1 MQTNQLDASNSAA
14 RYDQAA
20 LALRVGL
27 GLVFIIGGMSKL
39 SLLLGSATHDGM
51 VANYMGTAGYINT
64 IFQQF
69 LFPSGTD
76 GFLTP
81 SGFLT
86 ALSAF
91 EFFSGIA
98 LVAGFLVRPLALFY
112 AFLMWTFVVSL
123 PVLTVP
129 GVDVTVKTYTSPAL
143 FVQVRDVALSGMFF
157 TLFNLGSGAL
167 SVDNRYFSQRKNINW
182 EVLGLLLR
190 FSLAM
195 VFIVAGFFGSFAK
208 IATFGTWQPLLAV
221 IGLLLIFGN
230 EQVVRAAGVAVI
242 AVMLWYMFQKLN
254 LDKGIIANLN
264 GIKREFALAAC
275 GGALL
280 MLGGGTLFTLPDLIN
295 RSKRYI
301 AEFKGSDNVTA

>member
-1 MQTNQLDASNSAA
+1 MENQMDTTKMNN
-14 RYDQAA
+14 RFDQAA
-20 LALRVGL
+20 LILRVGL
-27 GLVFIIGGMSKL
+27 GIVFVIGGMSKL

-69 LFPSGTD
+69 LFPNGAD
-76 GFLTP
+76 GFFTP

-98 LVAGFLVRPLALFY
+98 LIAGFLVRPLALFY

-129 GVDVTVKTYTSPAL
+129 GVEVTVNTYTSPAL
-143 FVQVRDVALSGMFF
+143 FVQVRDIALSGMFF
-157 TLFNLGSGAL
+157 TLFNLGSGL
-167 SVDNRYFSQRKNINW
+167 MSVDKRFVSQPKSINW
-182 EVLGLLLR
+182 DALGLLLR

-221 IGLLLIFGN
+221 IGLLLIFGSDK
-230 EQVVRAAGVAVI
+230 VVRGAGIAVI
-242 AVMLWYMFQKLN
+242 AVMLWYMAQKLN
-254 LDKGIIANLN
+254 MDKSIIANLN
-264 GIKREFALAAC
+264 GIKREFALAGC
-275 GGALL
+275 GAALL
-280 MLGGGTLFTLPDLIN
+280 MLGGGSLFTMQDLIS
-295 RSKRYI
+295 RSQRYI
-301 AEFKGSDNVTA
+301 AEFRGSNNATAQ

>member
-1 MQTNQLDASNSAA
+1 MENQMDATTINS

-20 LALRVGL
+20 LILRVGL
-27 GLVFIIGGMSKL
+27 GLVFVIGGMSKL

-51 VANYMGTAGYINT
+51 VANYMGTSGYINT

-69 LFPSGTD
+69 LFPGGTD
-76 GFLTP
+76 GFFNP
-81 SGFLT
+81 SLFLT

-98 LVAGFLVRPLALFY
+98 LILGFLVRPLALFY

-129 GVDVTVKTYTSPAL
+129 GIEVTVKTYTSPAL

-157 TLFNLGSGAL
+157 KLFNLGSGLL
-167 SVDNRYFSQRKNINW
+167 SVDNRFFRQRKPINW
-182 EVLGLLLR
+182 DVLGLLLR

-195 VFIVAGFFGSFAK
+195 VFIVAGFFGGFAK
-208 IATFGTWQPLLAV
+208 IATFSTWQPLLAV

-230 EQVVRAAGVAVI
+230 EKVVRGVGIAVI
-242 AVMLWYMFQKLN
+242 VVMLWYMVQKLN
-254 LDKGIIANLN
+254 MDKSIIANLN

-275 GGALL
+275 GGVLL
-280 MLGGGTLFTLPDLIN
+280 MLGGGSLFTLQDLIS
-295 RSKRYI
+295 RSQQYF
-301 AEFKGSDNVTA
+301 AEFRGSGNAAV